1 MVTFTWKI
9 ESLSTNQEDDNF
21 VFEAFVNVFG
31 TSNGVTKKISVPCYF
46 SGDKASIG
54 ADFKSI
60 DDLKKADGEAI
71 IVGWVKNVIGSQKIA
86 EIEGE
91 LRKTINEHNNKLTEG
106 WISGHDCEW
115 GEMPTE
121 TPFPEGY
128 PFMPQQP

>member
-21 VFEAFVNVFG
+21 VFEAYVNVFG
-31 TSNGVTKKISVPCYF
+31 TKDEVTKKISVPCYF
-46 SGDKASIG
+46 SGDKSSIG

-86 EIEGE
+86 
-91 LRKTINEHNNKLTEG
+91 
-106 WISGHDCEW
+106 
-115 GEMPTE
+115 
-121 TPFPEGY
+121 
-128 PFMPQQP
+128 